1 MAGIQCKLA
10 NNVDAHRYESSTSN
24 QRIENFWLHKTKLYL
39 SWIINFFR
47 DLVNTRS
54 LIQGNVFRMELLWF
68 VCSPL
73 IQYELDRL
81 KEAWNHK
88 IRKSNRTNVYG
99 IPDELYLFP
108 ESRGYVQ
115 YGKKTDPEVNDIL
128 HYLDLHTQAGN
139 INKRFDQNILD
150 YIKYVLQE
158 HHMSYPLRDWNE
170 AKEMYGIIIEL
181 AAQ

>member
-1 MAGIQCKLA
+1 MDHQFFQRSCQYKKLNLGKCFSHGIFVVCLF
-10 NNVDAHRYESSTSN
+10 TSDTVRVR
-24 QRIENFWLHKTKLYL
+24 QSER
-39 SWIINFFR
+39 
-47 DLVNTRS
+47 
-54 LIQGNVFRMELLWF
+54 
-68 VCSPL
+68 
-73 IQYELDRL
+73 
-81 KEAWNHK
+81 AWNHK

-158 HHMSYPLRDWNE
+158 HHMSYPPRDWNE